1 MEKLSSRG
9 KKKIAKMGGLR
20 FEISFE
26 IRVQDFSLY
35 TNEKLSRPESSRA
48 NLQPVTRGKNSL
60 EKKKRKKKKCDN
72 S

>member
-20 FEISFE
+20 FEISF
-26 IRVQDFSLY
+26 IHVQDFSLY